1 MKTCPNCKA
10 ELEDNFEICWK
21 CQYSLVDDKVLVDS
35 DYKLVCPACRT
46 IVDETMQFC
55 PVCRFDL
62 SKYQMVKKKAGDKVV
77 ECASCKVP
85 IFLLGK
91 YEFQEGF
98 DWGIFTNRESFNLY
112 VCPKCRKLEFY
123 LPD

>member
-1 MKTCPNCKA
+1 MKTCPNCHA

-21 CQYSLVDDKVLVDS
+21 CQYSLTENKVMQVA
-35 DYKLVCPACRT
+35 DYGLVCPACQT
-46 IVDETMQFC
+46 LADETMQFC

-77 ECASCKVP
+77 ECSSCKVP

-91 YEFQEGF
+91 YDFQEGF
-98 DWGIFTNRESFNLY
+98 DMGIFTNRESFNLY